1 MRTSRFLQR
10 AGFLSL
16 ETLLMTGCFGG
27 PCSSASDVIIF
38 TILFVGVVAFLG
50 FALVAFFA

>member
-1 MRTSRFLQR
+1 MQR